1 MSNLLNNKN
10 FNINFFLKF
19 SKYTK
24 LIIKKYLK
32 RHFYLNNLNKRFFLY
47 VYTKI
52 KKLNMISLNF
62 KNLYIT

>member
-32 RHFYLNNLNKRFFLY
+32 
-47 VYTKI
+47 KI
-52 KKLNMISLNF
+52 FI
-62 KNLYIT
+62 